1 MDILESIR
9 ILVAFACHINFTP
22 FQMDVKS
29 TFLNGFI
36 MKDILIVQIYV
47 DDIIFGASNTSFCK
61 EFAKCMQDEFKM
73 SMMEELNFFLRLQ
86 IKQTKDNIFINQGKY
101 IKDLLKDLGWNM
113 SRKLTHKCEHQQ
125 SLIWMKTIRM

>member
-1 MDILESIR
+1 
-9 ILVAFACHINFTP
+9 
-22 FQMDVKS
+22 
-29 TFLNGFI
+29 
-36 MKDILIVQIYV
+36 
-47 DDIIFGASNTSFCK
+47 
-61 EFAKCMQDEFKM
+61 MQDEFKM